1 MIPSVDTVLK
11 LLNKLP
17 AAMLIF
23 LRDFGLDEAIAQV
36 IVAVILLLIVA
47 VAIAFGIQLT
57 FS

>member
-17 AAMLIF
+17 AAILIF